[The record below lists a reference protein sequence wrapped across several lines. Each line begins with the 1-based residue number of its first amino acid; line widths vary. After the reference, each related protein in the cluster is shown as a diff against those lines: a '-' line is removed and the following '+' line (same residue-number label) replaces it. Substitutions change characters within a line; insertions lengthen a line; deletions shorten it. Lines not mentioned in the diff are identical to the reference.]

1 MEEPQKVAIEPVTR
15 ARGDGVKTKN
25 GCENLILGQNPSS
38 RGVVSNHF
46 SENSSDLGH
55 YFLPSSPEK
64 RPITHCLEARDA
76 GYDVGEAEGGCGSC
90 IVTVLCT
97 TWYVEPVGRGTH
109 TDDFRSG

>member
-1 MEEPQKVAIEPVTR
+1 MNLNEYMEEPQKVAIEPVTR

-64 RPITHCLEARDA
+64 YIIFIQVHRAR
-76 GYDVGEAEGGCGSC
+76 GSC
-90 IVTVLCT
+90 GGG
-97 TWYVEPVGRGTH
+97 EEG
-109 TDDFRSG
+109 